1 MLGRILSGSLLQ
13 RLWTLS
19 PFSFSSADRI
29 GMKFHHSRETQFPM
43 LLSHV
48 LQYPMRKI
56 LIEDYDG
63 NSGQNSLS
71 LVSFE
76 AAALAHATA
85 LRTSAG
91 FLLFSSRRRVSVV
104 SQPLHQ

>member
-1 MLGRILSGSLLQ
+1 
-13 RLWTLS
+13 
-19 PFSFSSADRI
+19 
-29 GMKFHHSRETQFPM
+29 MKFHHSRETQFPM

-76 AAALAHATA
+76 AAALDQFTEDKLGFCDVVPDLSQSLQGLRLSSFVKRNPPSA
-85 LRTSAG
+85 L
-91 FLLFSSRRRVSVV
+91 
-104 SQPLHQ
+104 